1 MRFSTRVRYGL
12 RGLAE
17 LAEKHEKGPVLL
29 KDISRRQKISMKY
42 LDHIFSLLKAKGLIK
57 KEKAKRGGYL
67 LARAPSEIS
76 LYDIVVALEGIDI
89 MECLKSGPGCPLM
102 QSCGVR
108 IVWKQFEERFE
119 NLLRDFN
126 LQDILR
132 EKENLAK
139 TQGVYTYQI

>member
-1 MRFSTRVRYGL
+1 
-12 RGLAE
+12 
-17 LAEKHEKGPVLL
+17 
-29 KDISRRQKISMKY
+29 MKY

-89 MECLKSGPGCPLM
+89 MECLKSGTGCPLM